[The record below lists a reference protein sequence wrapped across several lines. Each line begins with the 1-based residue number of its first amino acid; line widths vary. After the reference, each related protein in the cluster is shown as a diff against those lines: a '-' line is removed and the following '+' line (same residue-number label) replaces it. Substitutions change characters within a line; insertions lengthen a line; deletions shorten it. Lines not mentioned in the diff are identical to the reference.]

1 MTTPTTTA
9 RILRGALARAT
20 GTAPD
25 TLPEDGHLEHDL
37 GIDSLALHELVVH
50 LEQQLNVTVPDEEVG
65 RLATVADLR
74 GLLARLGHPIGT
86 DPRVTLQQITPKQ
99 RGYLIVNSHP
109 EGCAETVERAWRSIP
124 ARTPGGRAPVVLLL
138 GSSAGYGL
146 SILLAGLRRHGIRG
160 VGVAYEGAPT
170 ERRTAT
176 AGWYRTAATARLAAE
191 NGSDFVFLN
200 ADAFS
205 GEAKKK
211 VLDLVAERFGPVD
224 HLVYSLA
231 APRRTDPATG
241 EVHHSVIK
249 PIGEAY
255 EAASLVFPDGGAAA
269 VGTVRLDPASEEERR
284 ATVEV
289 MGGGDWR
296 LWVEALAGRGLLG
309 DGFTTVALSYVGSDI
324 TAPVYR
330 RGTIGAAKEHL
341 EATARTLADGVLADG
356 AGRAFTVV
364 AGAAVT
370 QASTAIPSIALYTS
384 LLRGVLG
391 ADGWRTTDD
400 QAVELWARLTGER
413 PLGLDA
419 QGRIRLDGWELDE
432 KVQEQVRARW
442 ADPAVALAAD
452 PTGAAWF
459 HRRFR
464 ELYGWDVPGVDYAVG
479 VETAVAWP
487 AP

>member
-1 MTTPTTTA
+1 MA
-9 RILRGALARAT
+9 RSHGRRAA
-20 GTAPD
+20 APIRS
-25 TLPEDGHLEHDL
+25 PETEAYDL
-37 GIDSLALHELVVH
+37 GSLALHGPVVH
-50 LEQQLNVTVPDEEVG
+50 LAQQLTVAVPDQEI
-65 RLATVADLR
+65 
-74 GLLARLGHPIGT
+74 GHPTGT

-109 EGCAETVERAWRSIP
+109 AGCAEVVKRTWESIP
-124 ARTPGGRAPVVLLL
+124 ARTPEGRAPVVLLL
-138 GSSAGYGL
+138 GSSAGYGM

-160 VGVAYEGAPT
+160 VGVAFEGAPT

-176 AGWYRTAATARLAAE
+176 AGWYRTAATAELGADA
-191 NGSDFVFLN
+191 DFVFVN

-205 GEAKKK
+205 AAAKERA
-211 VLDLVAERFGPVD
+211 LDLIAERFGPVD

-231 APRRTDPATG
+231 APRRTDPVTG

-255 EAASLVFPDGGAAA
+255 EAASLVFPDEVAT
-269 VGTVRLDPASEEERR
+269 VGSVQLTAASEEEQR
-284 ATVEV
+284 ATVQV
-289 MGGGDWR
+289 MGGEDWR
-296 LWVEALAGRGLLG
+296 LWVEALAERRLLG
-309 DGFTTVALSYVGSDI
+309 SGFTTVALSYVGSDI

-384 LLRGVLG
+384 LLRNVLG
-391 ADGWRTTDD
+391 ADGWRSTAD
-400 QAVELWARLTGER
+400 QAVDLWSQLTGEK
-413 PLGLDA
+413 PLVLDER
-419 QGRIRLDGWELDE
+419 GRIRLDGWELDE
-432 KVQEQVRARW
+432 KVQERVRELW
-442 ADPAVALAAD
+442 ADPAAALAGE
-452 PTGAAWF
+452 PGGAAWF
-459 HRRFR
+459 YGQFR
-464 ELYGWDVPGVDYAVG
+464 ALYGWDVPGVDYGVD

-487 AP
+487 DFEAR